1 MIFKSPYPDVTI
13 PTDVT
18 LTEFVFQ
25 HVEKFADKS
34 AIVDGPT
41 GRTLTYGQLYGA
53 IQAVAAGLAQRGFK
67 KGDVFAIYLPNLPE
81 YAVCFHA
88 VAVLGGINTT
98 INPLYTAGELA
109 KQLNDSQAKYL
120 LTISMFMDKAQEAV
134 AQSTVEEI
142 FSLDEVA
149 GATPFASLMQP
160 GGDLPQVDIDPQ
172 QDVIVLPY
180 SSGTTGLPKGTMLTH
195 YNMIANLCQ
204 IKEVESFTEKDTLI
218 AILPF
223 FHIYGMVV
231 IMSLGLYKGATLV
244 SMPRFDLEQFLQ
256 LMQEHKISQAYLV
269 PPIMLALAK
278 HPLVDKYDLSNL
290 KTILSGA
297 APLSGQVAQACRE
310 RLGCVV
316 KQGYGMT
323 EMSPVTH
330 IDPENPARIK
340 AGAVG
345 HLVANTEARV
355 IDVSTG
361 QDIGPN
367 EKGELWVRGP
377 QRMVGYLNNPD
388 ATAASIDA
396 DGWYHTGDIAYVDEE
411 GYWFIVDRVK
421 ELIKYKGMQV
431 APAELEALLLTHAAV
446 VDAAVIPSP
455 DEEAGEIPKAFVV
468 LGGETQPS
476 AEELMAFVAEQVAP
490 HKKVRQVEIVD
501 QIPKSASG
509 KILRRVLVAQEREKA
524 AA

>member
-1 MIFKSPYPDVTI
+1 MIFNSPYPNLDI
-13 PTDVT
+13 PTDLT
-18 LTEFVFQ
+18 LTEFIFQ
-25 HVEKFADKS
+25 QVETLADKP
-34 AIVDGPT
+34 ALIDGPT
-41 GRTLTYGQLYGA
+41 GRTLTYRQLYGA
-53 IQAVAAGLAQRGFK
+53 IHAVAAGLAQRGFK

-120 LTISMFMDKAQEAV
+120 LTISMFMDKAQEAA
-134 AQSTVEEI
+134 AQSSVEEI
-142 FSLDEVA
+142 FSLDEAA

-172 QDVIVLPY
+172 QDLVVLPY
-180 SSGTTGLPKGTMLTH
+180 SSGTTSLPKGTMLTH
-195 YNMIANLCQ
+195 HNLIANLCQ
-204 IKEVESFTEKDTLI
+204 IENIDSFDEGYTLI
-218 AILPF
+218 AVLPF
-223 FHIYGMVV
+223 FHIYGMVA
-231 IMSLGLYKGATLV
+231 IMSLGLYRRTTIV

-256 LMQEHKISQAYLV
+256 LIQEHRVTGAYLV

-278 HPLVDKYDLSNL
+278 HPLVSKYDLSSL
-290 KTILSGA
+290 EMILSGA
-297 APLSGQVAQACRE
+297 APLSGEIALACQN

-330 IDPENPARIK
+330 IASADFGPIK
-340 AGAVG
+340 MDSVG
-345 HLVANTEARV
+345 HLVANTQARV
-355 IDVSTG
+355 VDTSTG
-361 QDIGPN
+361 NDVGPN
-367 EKGELWVRGP
+367 ENGELWVRGP

-388 ATAASIDA
+388 ITAASIDA
-396 DGWYHTGDIAYVDEE
+396 DGWYHTGDIGYVDDE

-446 VDAAVIPSP
+446 IDAAVIPSP

-468 LGGETQPS
+468 LSGETQPS
-476 AEELMAFVAEQVAP
+476 AEELMTFVAEKVAP

-524 AA
+524 SA